1 MLDHC
6 LPDLSSLSPRDL
18 SSLLPNSIAQI
29 VHSIGLAKTIALV
42 DKLGGTTFPVS
53 RHQGA
58 RGDVRYF
65 VLVDVVGV
73 DAANVLTDVYGG
85 ESLYIPRCNGLLIA
99 LRNHAICAEFEQLTA
114 QQASPAV
121 VSTLARKHRLSDRW
135 IWRILSLPST
145 ININI
150 NLDLKAAHQSSL
162 FC

>member
-1 MLDHC
+1 MLDHG
-6 LPDLSSLSPRDL
+6 LPDLSHLSPSEL
-18 SSLLPNSIAQI
+18 SSLLPDSIAQI

-42 DKLGGTTFPVS
+42 DKLGGTTFPIS
-53 RHQGA
+53 RHQVA

-73 DAANVLTDVYGG
+73 DAANILTDTYGG

-99 LRNHAICAEFEQLTA
+99 LRNHAICEEFEQLTA

-145 ININI
+145 
-150 NLDLKAAHQSSL
+150 LALSVSRPPQPSL